1 MEEEYIEVPTEDDY
15 YEDDEITFGDISLIL
30 FLAILGCGT
39 FAFVARTVNKHLSKM
54 NIEVG
59 KFKLNVES
67 KEQK

>member
-1 MEEEYIEVPTEDDY
+1 MEEEYIEVPTEEDI
-15 YEDDEITFGDISLIL
+15 YEDDEVTFGDISLIL
-30 FLAILGCGT
+30 FLAFLGCGV

-67 KEQK
+67 KE